1 MSVADEIAKLHE
13 LHVRGAIS
21 QAEFELAKA
30 SLLDAAPGPGAR
42 LAINRLRRSHR
53 DRWIGGVCGGL
64 GRLTGVAAWI
74 WRAVFVLGLV
84 IGGFTLFA
92 YVVLWIFVP
101 NEEL

>member
-1 MSVADEIAKLHE
+1 MSEADQLEKLHQ
-13 LHVRGAIS
+13 LLAKGALT
-21 QAEFELAKA
+21 QAEYDQAKA
-30 SLLDAAPGPGAR
+30 RLLASAPGPGTG

-92 YVVLWIFVP
+92 YAVLWIFVP

>member
-1 MSVADEIAKLHE
+1 M
-13 LHVRGAIS
+13 RRPG
-21 QAEFELAKA
+21 QAQDWR
-30 SLLDAAPGPGAR
+30 STGCGAR
-42 LAINRLRRSHR
+42 TAIAGSEACAE
-53 DRWIGGVCGGL
+53 DS
-64 GRLTGVAAWI
+64 RLTGVAAWI